1 MSKRDLGIPLQHM
14 LDHAEEAV
22 AMAKDHSRADL
33 DANRQLSLAL
43 TRLMEVVG
51 EAANRVPI
59 EIREEIKE
67 IPWAGVVG
75 LRNRLIH
82 GYDEVDHDIS
92 VGGGYFR
99 PATPCRSSEGS
110 FKREWLVVAS
120 RPLPF
125 LLSAVNSSSRP
136 RGPTCLGLL
145 ATYFLFTSP
154 EIHAPVS
161 TITWHSRA
169 LAFSLSK

>member
-1 MSKRDLGIPLQHM
+1 M

-82 GYDEVDHDIS
+82 GYDEVDHDILWEVVTS
-92 VGGGYFR
+92 DLLPLVE
-99 PATPCRSSEGS
+99 ALKAHSSENG
-110 FKREWLVVAS
+110 
-120 RPLPF
+120 
-125 LLSAVNSSSRP
+125 
-136 RGPTCLGLL
+136 
-145 ATYFLFTSP
+145 
-154 EIHAPVS
+154 
-161 TITWHSRA
+161 
-169 LAFSLSK
+169 